1 MENSASTP
9 STVSELDEL
18 RVDDSAIQAV
28 LIDLRH
34 TSPIHYKERLANRL
48 EQLLAAYKEDT
59 DGQLFSADSLRG
71 LLVFLER
78 VPLLRYPTV
87 TLTRSGDVYASW
99 KRGADHVFSA
109 QFLKTQQV
117 RFVIFRPNLH
127 DVGQS
132 EQLSG
137 LTTPQSLPDIV
148 SHLAVGDWAGE

>member
-1 MENSASTP
+1 MENSAFTP
-9 STVSELDEL
+9 SAVSELDAL
-18 RVDDSAIQAV
+18 RADDSAIEAV
-28 LIDLRH
+28 LTDLRH
-34 TSPIHYKERLANRL
+34 ASPIHYRERLASRL

-59 DGQLFSADSLRG
+59 DGHVFSADSLHG

-78 VPLLRYPTV
+78 VPVLRYPTV

-127 DVGQS
+127 NFGQS

-137 LTTPQSLPDIV
+137 LTTPQSLPDLIA
-148 SHLAVGDWAGE
+148 HLAVGDWAGE

>member
-18 RVDDSAIQAV
+18 RSDDSSIQAV
-28 LIDLRH
+28 LTDLRH
-34 TSPIHYKERLANRL
+34 TSPIQYKERLANRL

-59 DGQLFSADSLRG
+59 DGQVFSADSLRG

-87 TLTRSGDVYASW
+87 TLTRGGDVYASW

-109 QFLKTQQV
+109 QFLQTRQV